1 MPYIVRNIDVLDI
14 KPSTGIGVSVPF
26 DGPTGI
32 NTTFTTK
39 DTIKSYLNIVFV
51 YSQPLLNF
59 ILTGKRE
66 RVFNPSFGSGVRELL
81 FQPITDDIIDQV
93 DNLIR
98 GGVENYFPTVDIQDL
113 EVTLQPNSH
122 SFNIYL
128 SYTIINTN
136 IEDEVQITFNNG

>member
-39 DTIKSYLNIVFV
+39 DTIKSNLI
-51 YSQPLLNF
+51 NF

-113 EVTLQPNSH
+113 EVTLQPNNY

>member
-1 MPYIVRNIDVLDI
+1 MAYIVRNVDLLDI
-14 KPSTGIGVSVPF
+14 KPSTGVGIKVPF
-26 DGPTGI
+26 DGSTGI

-39 DTIKSYLNIVFV
+39 DTVKSN
-51 YSQPLLNF
+51 LLNF

-66 RVFNPSFGSGVRELL
+66 RVFNPSFGSGVRDLL

-98 GGVENYFPTVDIQDL
+98 GGVESYFPTVDIQDL
-113 EVTLQPNSH
+113 EVTLRPDDLRIE
-122 SFNIYL
+122 IYL

-136 IEDEVQITFNNG
+136 IEDEIQINLSNGGI

>member
-14 KPSTGIGVSVPF
+14 KPSTGIGISVPF
-26 DGPTGI
+26 DGSTGI

-39 DTIKSYLNIVFV
+39 DTVKSN
-51 YSQPLLNF
+51 LLNF

-66 RVFNPSFGSGVRELL
+66 RVFNPSFGSGVRDLL

-98 GGVENYFPTVDIQDL
+98 GGVESYFPTVDIQDL
-113 EVTLQPNSH
+113 EVTLRPDNLRIE
-122 SFNIYL
+122 IYL

-136 IEDEVQITFNNG
+136 IEDEIQINLSNGGI

>member
-1 MPYIVRNIDVLDI
+1 MPYIVRNIDVLDT

-26 DGPTGI
+26 DGSTGI

-39 DTIKSYLNIVFV
+39 DTIKSN
-51 YSQPLLNF
+51 LLNF

-66 RVFNPSFGSGVRELL
+66 RVFNPSFGSGVRDLL

-98 GGVENYFPTVDIQDL
+98 GGVESYFPTVDIQDL
-113 EVTLQPNSH
+113 EVTLRPDNLRIE
-122 SFNIYL
+122 IYL

-136 IEDEVQITFNNG
+136 IEDEIQINLSNGGI

>member
-14 KPSTGIGVSVPF
+14 KPSTGIGISVPF
-26 DGPTGI
+26 DGSTGI

-39 DTIKSYLNIVFV
+39 DTVKSN
-51 YSQPLLNF
+51 LLNF

-66 RVFNPSFGSGVRELL
+66 RVFNPSFGSGVRDLL

-98 GGVENYFPTVDIQDL
+98 GGVESYFPTVDIQDL
-113 EVTLQPNSH
+113 EVTLKPDDLRIE
-122 SFNIYL
+122 IYL

-136 IEDEVQITFNNG
+136 IEDEIQINLSTGGL

>member
-1 MPYIVRNIDVLDI
+1 MPYIVRNIDVLEL

-39 DTIKSYLNIVFV
+39 DTIKSNLI
-51 YSQPLLNF
+51 NF

-136 IEDEVQITFNNG
+136 IEDEVQITFNNGWE

>member
-1 MPYIVRNIDVLDI
+1 MPYIVRNIDDLDI
-14 KPSTGIGVSVPF
+14 KPSTGVGIKVPF
-26 DGPTGI
+26 DGSTGI

-39 DTIKSYLNIVFV
+39 DAIKSN
-51 YSQPLLNF
+51 LLNF

-66 RVFNPSFGSGVRELL
+66 RVFNPSFGSGVRDLL

-98 GGVENYFPTVDIQDL
+98 GGVESYFPTVDIQDL
-113 EVTLQPNSH
+113 EVTLKPDDLRIE
-122 SFNIYL
+122 IYL

-136 IEDEVQITFNNG
+136 IEDEIQINLSNGGI

>member
-39 DTIKSYLNIVFV
+39 DTIKSNLV
-51 YSQPLLNF
+51 NF

-98 GGVENYFPTVDIQDL
+98 GGVESYFPTVDIQDL

>member
-1 MPYIVRNIDVLDI
+1 M
-14 KPSTGIGVSVPF
+14 
-26 DGPTGI
+26 
-32 NTTFTTK
+32 
-39 DTIKSYLNIVFV
+39 
-51 YSQPLLNF
+51 
-59 ILTGKRE
+59 
-66 RVFNPSFGSGVRELL
+66 NPSFGSGVRELL
-81 FQPITDDIIDQV
+81 FQPITDDIVDQV

-113 EVTLQPNSH
+113 EVTLQPDNY

>member
-1 MPYIVRNIDVLDI
+1 MPYIVRNIDVLDT

-26 DGPTGI
+26 DGSTGI

-39 DTIKSYLNIVFV
+39 DTIKSN
-51 YSQPLLNF
+51 LLNF

-66 RVFNPSFGSGVRELL
+66 RVFNPSFGSGVRDLL

-98 GGVENYFPTVDIQDL
+98 GGVESYFPTVDILDL
-113 EVTLQPNSH
+113 QVTLKPDN
-122 SFNIYL
+122 FRIEIYL
-128 SYTIINTN
+128 SYTVINTN
-136 IEDEVQITFNNG
+136 IEDEIQINLSNGGI